1 MRAGLPTAELAQ
13 KAPRVEADGVE
24 MRVCACTALF
34 REAVLLGCMWLLSL
48 HLRVHPIAQSE
59 EHVSFSLFLK
69 FLRLEI
75 MYFSWPEMKARE

>member
-1 MRAGLPTAELAQ
+1 MHTHA
-13 KAPRVEADGVE
+13 
-24 MRVCACTALF
+24 RVCVCAQPS
-34 REAVLLGCMWLLSL
+34 LLGCMWLLSL

-75 MYFSWPEMKARE
+75 MYFSWPEMKALGVMV